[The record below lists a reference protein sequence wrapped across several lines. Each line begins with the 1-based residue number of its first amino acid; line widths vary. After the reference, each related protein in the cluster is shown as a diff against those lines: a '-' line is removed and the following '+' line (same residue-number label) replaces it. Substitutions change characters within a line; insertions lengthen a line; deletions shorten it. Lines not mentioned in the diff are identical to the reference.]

1 MYCNKQMLFEI
12 MEQEQIKTVE
22 NVTDKSPSVI
32 EKNNVNNQLV
42 QTYNNG
48 LSAINLFD
56 EKQLIAAENFI
67 TKVMRSD
74 KGGIK
79 NVNDG
84 LAVLMRAQDLNL
96 PFSTCIEHIHVM
108 NGKTGVDIHIIK
120 ALLLKAGCTWRCVK
134 DYQPLYEYTDG
145 INVYIDNSFPD
156 YVIRCKSS
164 AEAAEKAKADIE
176 KNISDY
182 VYVYPVKWY
191 QDVNGNLYKDYQLNQ
206 EKFGI
211 AVNKQHIVAITKAG
225 KIPVYRIP
233 SKPVDYVTE
242 YEFSRNVKGKA
253 VTAKSWFSYTD
264 AVAADMFSKD
274 TYKKYPRILISHRA
288 FTYGARDIASDILMG
303 VMETTELKIVA
314 GAELNNEDII
324 TVEDAEI
331 VS

>member
-1 MYCNKQMLFEI
+1 MLFDI
-12 MEQEQIKTVE
+12 MNDEQGK
-22 NVTDKSPSVI
+22 NVVDVVAQSPATT
-32 EKNNVNNQLV
+32 EKNNVDKQLV
-42 QTYNNG
+42 QTTNG
-48 LSAINLFD
+48 GFNHINFFD
-56 EKQLIAAENFI
+56 EKQLIAAENFL
-67 TKVMRSD
+67 TKVMRSE

-96 PFSTCIEHIHVM
+96 PFSTCIEHIHVI

-145 INVYIDNSFPD
+145 INVYTDNSFPD
-156 YVIRCKSS
+156 YIVRCKSQ
-164 AEAAEKAKADIE
+164 AEADEKAKLDIE
-176 KNISDY
+176 KGISDF
-182 VYVYPVKWY
+182 VYVYPVKFY
-191 QDVNGNLYKDYQLNQ
+191 KDVNGNIYRDYQLNG

-211 AVNKQHIVAITKAG
+211 AVNKAQMVAITKTG
-225 KIPVYRIP
+225 KIPVYRIANQ
-233 SKPVDYVTE
+233 PVDYITK
-242 YEFSRNVKGKA
+242 YEFKRNIRGKEVIA
-253 VTAKSWFSYTD
+253 ESYFTYND

-314 GAELNNEDII
+314 GAELNQEDII

-331 VS
+331 IS